1 MINNH
6 WETARKLFREACFL
20 RSMGD
25 EKGAIGILSKDMPG
39 TISSWMADSKLTAGE
54 KKERLQEMFQEEMR
68 KVDES
73 VELCELMLNRF
84 EETFSLQIRSILYD
98 FQLLI
103 YEVFGLDTSSVRTP
117 SEPIAPARKRTKG
130 KAPSKKTAVPIP
142 PPSAEEMADR
152 LRKFKETRLRTNKEW
167 QSILFNDIEKII
179 DSVLDKEAQSR
190 TKTTKPKPKTK
201 RKSTRAKSS

>member
-1 MINNH
+1 MTNNH
-6 WETARKLFREACFL
+6 WENARKLFREACFL

-179 DSVLDKEAQSR
+179 DSVLEKEAQSR
-190 TKTTKPKPKTK
+190 TKTTKSKPKIK
-201 RKSTRAKSS
+201 RKTTRAKSS

>member
-1 MINNH
+1 
-6 WETARKLFREACFL
+6 
-20 RSMGD
+20 MGD

-179 DSVLDKEAQSR
+179 DSVLDKKAQSR
-190 TKTTKPKPKTK
+190 IKTTKPKPKTK

>member
-1 MINNH
+1 MTNNH
-6 WETARKLFREACFL
+6 WENARKLFREACFL

-190 TKTTKPKPKTK
+190 TKTTKSKPKTK